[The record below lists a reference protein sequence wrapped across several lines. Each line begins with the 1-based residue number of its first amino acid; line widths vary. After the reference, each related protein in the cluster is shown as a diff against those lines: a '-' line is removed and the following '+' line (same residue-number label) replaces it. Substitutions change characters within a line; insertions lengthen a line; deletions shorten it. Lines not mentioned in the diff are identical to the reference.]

1 MYKTN
6 RKISTLVESQLP
18 SFIASEYEYF
28 SKFIEKYYQ
37 HLESTGNVLDII
49 NNITTYTDIDFY
61 ESDVFTKY
69 TTVTSNFSASANTI
83 TVEDASTFPKEN
95 GYIKIDNEICFYQNR
110 TDTQFLNVSRGVSG
124 TTKLGDL
131 YENSTFVT
139 TNSSSHFSGAK
150 VYNLSNLF
158 LYAIAK
164 HFENQYLKSF
174 PEKYL
179 NNSVNKRA
187 LIKNIKQFY
196 QSKGT
201 ESSIKFIFNS
211 IVSNTSN
218 NVPEV
223 FYPKDSTLKLSTSD
237 WSSTYSIRVKVLSG
251 NASNLLGKVIRQDV
265 NGVISSAVV
274 DNVFQRNISGNSFHE
289 LVLAPDSITGEFKI
303 ASKTKL
309 RTELSNTETTR
320 INVNSTYNWAKLG
333 SLLINDEIIDYSV
346 QNITQF
352 SVVSRL
358 NPTIQPVNSDVY
370 SLSEQITCDD
380 VKFIIFGV
388 WYNPYYTD
396 NILHSSKNDHIQFN
410 TSGLTSK
417 DPIIYNKATN
427 TNRWLFSN
435 ATPNVLNNPAI
446 QQIVSKFSVDV
457 SAIFENSEYY
467 YICSSGIPS
476 HQFLTSQVSLVPSEQ
491 KILRLIKKS
500 PSTTTEIYK
509 TPSRDVGIFVNG
521 VLAYGCKDD
530 EYVSYGK
537 IISSEILNSGSG
549 YTEAPYVLI
558 DGQPGKATSS
568 IAGGVVEKIEITTN
582 DIFSFTPV
590 VEIVSGRNA
599 TARAIVTKDKITSL
613 KIINPGEYYS
623 APPRVIITDSTGRG
637 KFAEYKAVLNDYGQV
652 VSFIQVNEGKF
663 YSQGNVNVELV
674 EDARG
679 TEAKAKVEIKKWY
692 KNRYYIN
699 STKLDSSNGYLFQ
712 NFESV
717 NLSNKTYG
725 YGYVANPKRLR
736 YFLSDNIESN
746 LTDETVSKTH
756 SPILGYAYDGNPI
769 YGPYGY
775 SNPLNST
782 SAITRLSSGY
792 VQNNTRTFGPSTTD
806 YPLGSFVDDFTWVP
820 TANTGKTSLDKNN
833 GRFCVTP
840 EYPNG
845 VYAYFVTITNTNSPV
860 FPYIIGENYYSI
872 PTELNYTT
880 NISQENL
887 PEKLSKIKTTS
898 EINGIGTIATIDEI
912 FSGSVD
918 IVDVQNSTDYFKVGN
933 SIVVNNEG
941 TNGDGVQA
949 IVSSVK
955 GKQVSSLQSVQS
967 KAISLVTKKPVYF
980 YDGDIVTQNSS
991 NATGIIVGNIF
1002 DSNNVILQ
1010 NVSGVFNSSNTI
1022 SSNTN
1027 VIKIITTDSCTF
1039 SSGETIYLTNNEGST
1054 IATGLILN
1062 SVSFQNTIKIK
1073 VLSGQFSVSS
1083 SYYLK
1088 SSNLNDS
1095 TGIFISSIES
1105 ISQNIELSNLDENIA
1120 IVTTSDA
1127 HNLSVGDVVN
1137 IDINPNDQ
1145 LTETVYY
1152 VRKKYY
1158 QTINLSPP
1166 SINCQISNTGISRY
1180 NYLNGGYDYQTGTYS
1195 DVELIFNDTTKIRSN
1210 VGNIGNL
1217 NNARANITVSNI
1229 NGTGRGIA
1237 KITSITVEGSGY
1249 KKGDV
1254 LTIADESLNRLPNS
1268 ISTQRLLIVVDHV
1281 GVSKEQTTLK
1291 VNNINNISIDDNIIV
1306 DDEIMKV
1313 SAIDVSSKILTVIRG
1328 FNNTDVVDHYNGS
1341 FVNLYNPKYRFNQNY
1356 RPLGTS
1362 QNNPYV
1368 HAFEN
1373 NNLIVFY
1380 DYNVSNPNSITT
1392 SSVFND
1398 NSTPAKKVS
1407 INSIEIPYYQFEF
1420 SKNNTTNFVND
1431 PIIEIINGYKYKF
1444 DTSHISL
1451 SNSYFDI
1458 SPGVNKNILSAEV
1471 TSNSIEPGSPGAYTV
1486 FKPGFTTDSYL
1497 NNNSEYK
1504 KIDILKYSKYYYYDK
1519 NNTIKSNGYLNV
1531 ITDPLQGEKT
1541 IIYKSDNAFVYNVPK
1556 LPVFDGSGIIT
1567 YTTTSNSA
1575 IGKIDKI
1582 SIINNGKNYN
1592 KLPVVIGAEIAS
1604 NYTAIADIVY
1614 DFTNKNI
1621 SSVKILNQ
1629 GNNYS
1634 KPIIVVDGDGI
1645 GAKFEVITD
1654 FGKIT
1659 KIKVIDKGKNY
1670 TKKPSLKIIESDV
1683 KIFLDSSNIGKP
1695 KNVKIID
1702 NGFEYSNDYST
1713 ISKIKLPTIL
1723 FLYNF
1728 EYDAFYPGEEIIQ
1741 IDTINGQQIEVCS
1754 GIVTD
1759 DGWRHGSNVLRLKNV
1774 IGFFDKNLP
1783 IKGKTNN
1790 KSANIK
1796 KILNN
1801 NFSSDI
1807 RSYYDNN
1814 GKYNSDKGVLNS
1826 FSQNI
1831 TDSYFYQDYSYVI
1844 KSKSQLNEWKDIIL
1858 NSTHPAGFKV
1868 FGELSVENN
1877 SVVGMGD
1884 NNSPIESVTVI
1895 NAAVKTVRVVDSP
1908 KILVTETILNY
1919 DDINLERGF
1928 GSISIDTFNNTE
1940 TVTKELVL
1948 AQKFDGKYD
1957 SSTGNLIGS
1966 KTFTLLDKK
1975 TRLAYS
1981 PYNEQELT
1989 ISIDGVLQEPKKSFK
2004 VSGNQII
2011 FAEPPLGERQE
2022 KFGKNDDEYTII
2034 PAQSFYCKSFKFK
2047 DNDLNFKYLKRI
2059 RNISTEFD
2067 GIRSA
2072 FDLYYE
2078 DGEIVKLDPQE
2089 KLIVCLNGVLQKA
2102 KKYYNEPFKNS
2113 YYIES
2118 NSNPNI
2124 TDKIIF
2130 SSPPISHDNL
2140 YLNSDER
2147 VNTFESCFIYSIGSY
2162 ERFTIDKSL
2171 IPYKKSGP
2179 YLIINEV
2186 TEKVTQIDNSLYPLV
2201 FVNGILQNNK
2211 KSYEIIGATITFT
2224 ESLNYY
2230 ISESGEEIYPD
2241 VSIILPYGR
2250 DLEKSLTLYDFE
2262 PDTYYNTILITLQGT
2277 NVYNTVNTV
2286 YNTLMD
2292 YDKVLIYQGNNLYGE
2307 LKNISGSGNS
2317 AILTVINSKNLIREN
2332 FDNSTNI
2339 KFNIN
2344 GSDQTI
2350 TGTYSIIFDYKKDTD
2365 GNKILQYGA
2374 YTNRSLY
2381 GTSYKE
2387 QIEER
2392 RKLKRICKIYP
2403 GDMIKIDGEDEFRKI
2418 LSISN
2423 DVKPKNNIPDEY
2435 ASSEIYTTALSTNYN
2450 GYQVGEGLSVF
2461 ADISNGTITKLTWNR
2476 KELELFFEN
2485 DILLQPT
2492 AYGYYTNPI
2501 LQFIPVDGN
2510 GGGGKAEVLIHDG
2523 QILDVL
2529 LIDGGKNYTDNPIV
2543 KVARKFSIKKQ
2554 NPRKITCKIHTG
2566 SITTYANQT
2575 LAIRIAT
2582 TFTTEE

>member
-37 HLESTGNVLDII
+37 HLESTGNVLDVI

-61 ESDVFTKY
+61 DSNVFTEY
-69 TTVTSNFSASANTI
+69 TTVATNFSASATSI
-83 TVEDASTFPKEN
+83 TVQDATTFPKEN
-95 GYIKIDNEICFYQNR
+95 GYIKIDDEICFYQSR
-110 TDTQFLNVSRGVSG
+110 TDTQFLDVSRGVSG

-139 TNSSSHFSGAK
+139 TNSASHFSGAK

-179 NNSVNKRA
+179 NASVNKKA

-211 IVSNTSN
+211 IVAKTPN

-223 FYPKDSTLKLSTSD
+223 FYPKDSTIKLSTSD
-237 WSSTYSIRVKVLSG
+237 WSSTYSIRVKIISG
-251 NASNLLGKVIRQDV
+251 NAFNLLGKVIRQDV

-274 DNVFQRNISGNSFHE
+274 DNIFQRNISGNSFYE
-289 LVLAPDSITGEFKI
+289 LILAPESITGEFKI

-309 RTELSNTETTR
+309 RTELLNTETNR
-320 INVNSTYNWAKLG
+320 INVTSTYNWNKLG

-352 SVVSRL
+352 SIVSRL
-358 NPTIQPVNSDVY
+358 NSTSQPVNSDVY

-380 VKFIIFGV
+380 VKLIVFGV

-396 NILHSSKNDHIQFN
+396 SILHCSKNDHIQFN
-410 TSGLTSK
+410 TYGVTSK

-427 TNRWLFSN
+427 NNRWLFSN
-435 ATPNVLNNPAI
+435 ASPNVSSNPTI
-446 QQIVSKFSVDV
+446 QQTVSKFSVDV
-457 SAIFENSEYY
+457 SAIFENFEYY

-476 HQFLTSQVSLVPSEQ
+476 HEILINQVSLIPSEQ
-491 KILRLIKKS
+491 KILRLIKKT

-530 EYVSYGK
+530 DYVSYGK
-537 IISSEILNSGSG
+537 IISSKILNSGSG
-549 YTEAPYVLI
+549 YAQAPYVLI
-558 DGQPGKATSS
+558 DGAPGKATST
-568 IAGGVVEKIEITTN
+568 IAGGVVEKIEIITN
-582 DIFSFTPV
+582 DIFSSTPT
-590 VEIVSGRNA
+590 VEIVAGRYA
-599 TARAIVTKDKITSL
+599 TARAVVTKDKITSIKL
-613 KIINPGEYYS
+613 INPGEYYS
-623 APPRVIITDSTGRG
+623 APPKVIITDSTGRG
-637 KFAEYKAVLNDYGQV
+637 KFAEYKAVLNNYGQV
-652 VSFIQVNEGKF
+652 INFIQINEGKF
-663 YSQGNVNVELV
+663 YSAGNVNVELI

-679 TEAKAKVEIKKWY
+679 TEARASVEIKKWY

-699 STKLDSSNGYLFQ
+699 STKLDPSNGYLFQ
-712 NFESV
+712 DFNSV
-717 NLSNKTYG
+717 NIPSKTYG

-736 YFLSDNIESN
+736 YSLSDNIESN
-746 LTDETVSKTH
+746 LTDETASKTH

-775 SNPLNST
+775 SNPLNSSSSIVRLLSGYT
-782 SAITRLSSGY
+782 QNITRTS
-792 VQNNTRTFGPSTTD
+792 GPSTTQH
-806 YPLGSFVDDFTWVP
+806 PLGSFADDFTWIP
-820 TANTGKTSLDKNN
+820 TINSGRISLDKNN

-845 VYAYFVTITNTNSPV
+845 TYAYFITITSNNTPV
-860 FPYIIGENYYSI
+860 FPYILGENYYSL
-872 PTELNYTT
+872 PTELNYTS
-880 NISQENL
+880 NISQDNL
-887 PEKLSKIKTTS
+887 PENIKRIKNYS
-898 EINGIGTIATIDEI
+898 DINGIGTKAVVSEI
-912 FSGSVD
+912 FTGSID
-918 IVDVQNSTDYFKVGN
+918 KVDVQYSAQYFKVGN
-933 SIVVNNEG
+933 SVIIDNDQTQG
-941 TNGDGVQA
+941 KDLKA
-949 IVSSVK
+949 RVSSVK
-955 GKQVSSLQSVQS
+955 GKTVSSIESQQ
-967 KAISLVTKKPVYF
+967 TKSILLTTSKPVYF
-980 YDGDIVTQNSS
+980 YDGDSITQNST
-991 NATGIIVGNIF
+991 NATGIVVGNIF
-1002 DSNNVILQ
+1002 DSNTVLLR
-1010 NVSGVFNSSNTI
+1010 NVSGIFNTSNLI
-1022 SSNTN
+1022 SSVTN
-1027 VIKIITTDSCTF
+1027 VIKIITTENCIF
-1039 SSGETIYLTNNEGST
+1039 SSGETLYLTNNDNSI
-1054 IATGLILN
+1054 IATGTILN
-1062 SVSFQNTIKIK
+1062 SITFQNTLKVK
-1073 VLSGQFSVSS
+1073 VLTGQFSPVNTH
-1083 SYYLK
+1083 YLK

-1105 ISQNIELSNLDENIA
+1105 ISQGIQLSDLNENVA
-1120 IVTTSDA
+1120 LVSTA
-1127 HNLSVGDVVN
+1127 EPHNLSVGDVVD
-1137 IDINPNDQ
+1137 IDINPNDAT
-1145 LTETVYY
+1145 TETTYY

-1158 QTINLSPP
+1158 QTITLTPP
-1166 SINCQISNTGISRY
+1166 SINCQIDSTGISRY
-1180 NYLNGGYDYQTGTYS
+1180 DYLNGGYDYQTGSYV
-1195 DVELIFNDTTKIRSN
+1195 DVELIFNDIAKIRPN
-1210 VGNIGNL
+1210 VGNIGNV
-1217 NNARANITVSNI
+1217 NNARANITVNNI

-1237 KITSITVEGSGY
+1237 KIDSITVEGSGY
-1249 KKGDV
+1249 KKGDI
-1254 LTIADESLNRLPNS
+1254 LTVADESLNRLPNS
-1268 ISTQRLLIVVDHV
+1268 ISTQRLLLVVDHV
-1281 GVSKEQTTLK
+1281 GFAKEETILK
-1291 VNNINNISIDDNIIV
+1291 VSSINNISIDDHLII
-1306 DDEIMKV
+1306 DQEIIKV
-1313 SAIDVSSKILTVIRG
+1313 NSIDQSSKKLTVTRG
-1328 FNNTDVVDHYNGS
+1328 ANSTVTADHYHTS
-1341 FVNLYNPKYRFNQNY
+1341 FVNLYNPKYRFTQNTRPIGTNQN
-1356 RPLGTS
+1356 S
-1362 QNNPYV
+1362 PYV
-1368 HAFEN
+1368 SNFEN
-1373 NNLIVFY
+1373 DILTVFY
-1380 DYNVSNPNSITT
+1380 DYNVNSPNSITLT
-1392 SSVFND
+1392 STFSD
-1398 NSTPAKKVS
+1398 SSTPAKTVVVENVIS
-1407 INSIEIPYYQFEF
+1407 PYYQFEF
-1420 SKNNTTNFVND
+1420 SKNNTSNFVND
-1431 PIIEIINGYKYKF
+1431 PIIDITNNYKYKF
-1444 DTSHISL
+1444 DTSHSSL
-1451 SNSYFDI
+1451 INTYFDV
-1458 SPGVNKNILSAEV
+1458 SPAINNNIITLEILA
-1471 TSNSIEPGSPGAYTV
+1471 NSVEPGTAGSFSILKT
-1486 FKPGFTTDSYL
+1486 GFTDNSYL
-1497 NNNSEYK
+1497 NNTSQYNK
-1504 KIDILKYSKYYYYDK
+1504 LTNTKYSKYYYYDK
-1519 NNTIKSNGYLNV
+1519 NNNIKSNGYLN
-1531 ITDPLQGEKT
+1531 IILDPLQGQKT
-1541 IIYKSDNAFVYNVPK
+1541 VIYKSDNKFAYTTLKSAN
-1556 LPVFDGSGIIT
+1556 FDGSGQIS

-1575 IGKIDKI
+1575 IGEIDRVFITNPGSGYVKIPI
-1582 SIINNGKNYN
+1582 VNG
-1592 KLPVVIGAEIAS
+1592 VEIAS
-1604 NYTAIADIVY
+1604 EYQAVAEVVY
-1614 DFTNKNI
+1614 DSINKNI
-1621 SSVKILNQ
+1621 NSVIISNQ
-1629 GNNYS
+1629 GNNYTNP
-1634 KPIIVVDGDGI
+1634 KVFIDGDGSN
-1645 GAKFEVITD
+1645 AKFEIITNS
-1654 FGKIT
+1654 GKIS
-1659 KIKVIDKGKNY
+1659 KITVVDKGQNY
-1670 TKKPSLKIIESDV
+1670 TKKPSIKIIESDV
-1683 KIFLDSSNIGKP
+1683 KIFLDSSDVGTLKNID
-1695 KNVKIID
+1695 VID

-1713 ISKIKLPTIL
+1713 ISDLKLPTVL
-1723 FLYNF
+1723 FLSNF
-1728 EYDAFYPGEEIIQ
+1728 DYDSFYPGEQ
-1741 IDTINGQQIEVCS
+1741 IFQSDSINGQQVELCS
-1754 GIVTD
+1754 GIVTN
-1759 DGWRHGSNVLRLKNV
+1759 DGWRYGSNILKLKDI
-1774 IGFFDKNLP
+1774 IGTFDVNLP
-1783 IKGKTNN
+1783 IKGKTSN
-1790 KSANIK
+1790 KSATIK
-1796 KILNN
+1796 KIINN

-1814 GKYNSDKGVLNS
+1814 GRYNSDKGVLNS

-1844 KSKSQLNEWKDIIL
+1844 KSKSQLHEWKDIIL

-1868 FGELSVENN
+1868 FGELALENN
-1877 SVVGMGD
+1877 SIIGMG
-1884 NNSPIESVTVI
+1884 NNSSPLESVTVI
-1895 NAAVKTVRVVDSP
+1895 NAAVKMVRVVDTP
-1908 KILVTETILNY
+1908 KILVTETVLNY
-1919 DDINLERGF
+1919 DNINVERGF

-1940 TVTKELVL
+1940 TKTTELIL

-1957 SSTGNLIGS
+1957 SSTGNLIGT

-1975 TRLAYS
+1975 TRLAFL

-1989 ISIDGVLQEPKKSFK
+1989 LSIDGILQEPKISFT
-2004 VSGNQII
+2004 VSGNQIT

-2034 PAQSFYCKSFKFK
+2034 PAQSFYCKSFRFK
-2047 DNDLNFKYLKRI
+2047 DNNLNSKYLKKLRS
-2059 RNISTEFD
+2059 ISPAFD
-2067 GIRSA
+2067 GSKNT
-2072 FDLYYE
+2072 FNLYYE
-2078 DGEIVKLDPQE
+2078 DGKIVKLDPQE

-2102 KKYYNEPFKNS
+2102 KKYYNEPAKNS

-2118 NSNPNI
+2118 NSDPNI

-2130 SSPPISHDNL
+2130 SSAPISHDEL
-2140 YLNSDER
+2140 YTNSNDR
-2147 VNTFESCFIYSIGSY
+2147 VNTFENCFIYSIGSY
-2162 ERFTIDKSL
+2162 ERFTIDKTL

-2201 FVNGILQNNK
+2201 FVDGVLQNNK
-2211 KSYEIIGATITFT
+2211 KSYEIVGATITFT

-2262 PDTYYNTILITLQGT
+2262 PDTYYNTVLITLQGT
-2277 NVYNTVNTV
+2277 NVYSTVNTI
-2286 YNTLMD
+2286 YNTLTD
-2292 YDKVLIYQGNNLYGE
+2292 YDRVLVYQNDNLFGE

-2332 FDNSTNI
+2332 FNNSTNI

-2344 GSDQTI
+2344 GSDQTVS
-2350 TGTYSIIFDYKKDTD
+2350 GTYSIIFDYKKDAD

-2381 GTSYKE
+2381 GTSYRE

-2403 GDMIKIDGEDEFRKI
+2403 GDMIKIDGEDQFRKI

-2423 DVKPKNNIPDEY
+2423 DVRPKNNISDEY
-2435 ASSEIYTTALSTNYN
+2435 ASSEIYTTALTTNYN
-2450 GYQVGEGLSVF
+2450 DYQIGEGLSVF

-2510 GGGGKAEVLIHDG
+2510 GGGGKAEVLVHDG

-2529 LIDGGKNYTDNPIV
+2529 LIDGGKDYTDNPIV

>member
-95 GYIKIDNEICFYQNR
+95 GYIKIDNEICFYQDR

-131 YENSTFVT
+131 YESSTFVT
-139 TNSSSHFSGAK
+139 TNSASHFSGAK

-179 NNSVNKRA
+179 NDSVNKRS

-201 ESSIKFIFNS
+201 ESSIKFIFNC
-211 IVSNTSN
+211 IISNTAN

-251 NASNLLGKVIRQDV
+251 NAFNLLGKVIRQDV
-265 NGVISSAVV
+265 NGIISSAVV
-274 DNVFQRNISGNSFHE
+274 DNVFQRNISGTSFYE
-289 LVLAPDSITGEFKI
+289 LVLAPDSVTREFKI

-309 RTELSNTETTR
+309 RTELLSTETNR
-320 INVNSTYNWAKLG
+320 INVNSTYNWPKIG
-333 SLLINDEIIDYSV
+333 SLSINDEIINYSV
-346 QNITQF
+346 QNITQL
-352 SVVSRL
+352 SIVSRS
-358 NPTIQPVNSDVY
+358 NPTTQPVNSNVY

-388 WYNPYYTD
+388 WYNPLYTD
-396 NILHSSKNDHIQFN
+396 NITYCSKNDSIQFN
-410 TSGLTSK
+410 TFGVTSK
-417 DPIIYNKATN
+417 DPIIYNKTTN
-427 TNRWLFSN
+427 SNRWLFSN
-435 ATPNVLNNPAI
+435 TSPNVLNNPTI
-446 QQIVSKFSVDV
+446 QQAVSKFSVDV
-457 SAIFENSEYY
+457 SAIFENFEYY
-467 YICSSGIPS
+467 YICSSGLPS
-476 HQFLTSQVSLVPSEQ
+476 HEILNSQVSLIPSEQ

-530 EYVSYGK
+530 EYISYGK

-558 DGQPGKATSS
+558 DGQPGKAISS
-568 IAGGVVEKIEITTN
+568 IAGGVVENIQITTN
-582 DIFSFTPV
+582 DIFSSTPS

-599 TARAIVTKDKITSL
+599 TARAVVTKDTITSI

-623 APPRVIITDSTGRG
+623 APPKVIITDSTGKG
-637 KFAEYKAVLNDYGQV
+637 KFAEYKAVLNSYGQV
-652 VSFIQVNEGKF
+652 VNFIQINEGKF

-679 TEAKAKVEIKKWY
+679 TEAKARVEIKKWY
-692 KNRYYIN
+692 KNRHYIN

-712 NFESV
+712 DFGSV

-736 YFLSDNIESN
+736 YSLSDNIQEN
-746 LTDETVSKTH
+746 LTDETLVKTH

-775 SNPLNST
+775 SNPLDNS
-782 SAITRLSSGY
+782 SPIVRIVSGY
-792 VQNNTRTFGPSTTD
+792 VQNNTRTFGPSTTQ
-806 YPLGSFVDDFTWVP
+806 YPIGSFVDDFTWVS
-820 TANTGKTSLDKNN
+820 TITSGKTSLDKNN

-845 VYAYFVTITNTNSPV
+845 TYAYFITITTNNTPV
-860 FPYIIGENYYSI
+860 FPYILGENYYSL
-872 PTELNYTT
+872 PTELNYSSS
-880 NISQENL
+880 ISQDNL
-887 PEKLSKIKTTS
+887 PKNITRVKNYT
-898 EINGIGTIATIDEI
+898 EINGIGAKAVVDEI
-912 FSGSVD
+912 FTGSID
-918 IVDVQNSTDYFKVGN
+918 KFDVQYSTQYFKVG
-933 SIVVNNEG
+933 SSLIIDNNQTEG
-941 TNGDGVQA
+941 KDIQA
-949 IVSSVK
+949 KVSSVK
-955 GKQVSSLQSVQS
+955 GKPVSSIESQQ
-967 KAISLVTKKPVYF
+967 TKTVLLTTSKPVYF
-980 YDGDIVTQNSS
+980 YDGDLVTQNST
-991 NATGIIVGNIF
+991 NATGTIVGNIF
-1002 DSNNVILQ
+1002 DSNTVLLR
-1010 NVSGVFNSSNTI
+1010 NVSGIFNTSNLI
-1022 SSNTN
+1022 SSSTN
-1027 VIKIITTDSCTF
+1027 VIKIITTENCTF
-1039 SSGETIYLTNNEGST
+1039 SSGETLYLTNNDNST
-1054 IATGLILN
+1054 LATGIILN
-1062 SVSFQNTIKIK
+1062 SISFQNTIKVK
-1073 VLSGQFSVSS
+1073 VLTGQFSAVNTH
-1083 SYYLK
+1083 YLK

-1105 ISQNIELSNLDENIA
+1105 ISQGIQLTNLSENVA
-1120 IVTTSDA
+1120 LVSTTQP
-1127 HNLSVGDVVN
+1127 HNLSVGDIVN

-1145 LTETVYY
+1145 TTETTYY

-1158 QTINLSPP
+1158 QSITLSTP
-1166 SINCQISNTGISRY
+1166 SINSQIDSTGISRY
-1180 NYLNGGYDYQTGTYS
+1180 DYLNGGYDYTTGEYL
-1195 DVELIFNDTTKIRSN
+1195 DVELIFNDTTSIRQN
-1210 VGNIGNL
+1210 VGNAGNI
-1217 NNARANITVSNI
+1217 NNARANITVNNI

-1237 KITSITVEGSGY
+1237 KIDSITFEGSGY

-1254 LTIADESLNRLPNS
+1254 LTVADESLTRLPNS
-1268 ISTQRLLIVVDHV
+1268 LSTQRLLLVVDHV
-1281 GVSKEQTTLK
+1281 GFSKEQTILT
-1291 VNNINNISIDDNIIV
+1291 VSNVNNISIDDDIII
-1306 DDEIMKV
+1306 DDEIMTV
-1313 SAIDVSSKILTVIRG
+1313 SDVNVPAKKITVIRG
-1328 FNNTDVVDHYNGS
+1328 TNNTAITDHYNAT
-1341 FVNLYNPKYRFNQNY
+1341 FINLYNPKYRFTQNT
-1356 RPLGTS
+1356 RPIGIA
-1362 QNNPYV
+1362 QNNPYISK
-1368 HAFEN
+1368 FEN
-1373 NNLIVFY
+1373 NTLTVFY
-1380 DYNVSNPNSITT
+1380 DYNVTNPNSLT
-1392 SSVFND
+1392 STSTFND
-1398 NSTPAKKVS
+1398 SSTPAKAVT
-1407 INSIEIPYYQFEF
+1407 INSVTSPYYQFEF
-1420 SKNNTTNFVND
+1420 SKNNTSNFVND
-1431 PIIEIINGYKYKF
+1431 PIIDITNNYKYKF
-1444 DTSHISL
+1444 DTSHSSL
-1451 SNSYFDI
+1451 INTYFDVSPAINNNIITLEI
-1458 SPGVNKNILSAEV
+1458 SA
-1471 TSNSIEPGSPGAYTV
+1471 NSIEPGTAGSFSILKT
-1486 FKPGFTTDSYL
+1486 GFTNNSYL
-1497 NNNSEYK
+1497 NNSLQYNKLEST
-1504 KIDILKYSKYYYYDK
+1504 KYSRYYYYDK
-1519 NNTIKSNGYLNV
+1519 NNTIKSNGYLN
-1531 ITDPLQGEKT
+1531 IISDPLQGQKT
-1541 IIYKSDNAFVYNVPK
+1541 VIYKSDNKFAYTISKTPE
-1556 LPVFDGSGIIT
+1556 FDGSGQIS
-1567 YTTTSNSA
+1567 YTTISTSA
-1575 IGKIDKI
+1575 IGEIDNITITNPGNGYAKIPIVK
-1582 SIINNGKNYN
+1582 G
-1592 KLPVVIGAEIAS
+1592 VEIAS
-1604 NYTAIADIVY
+1604 EYEAIAEVVY
-1614 DFTNKNI
+1614 DSINKNI
-1621 SSVKILNQ
+1621 NSVVIINQ
-1629 GNNYS
+1629 GSNYS
-1634 KPIIVVDGDGI
+1634 NPKVYINGDGSN
-1645 GAKFEVITD
+1645 AKFEVISD
-1654 FGKIT
+1654 SGKIT
-1659 KIKVIDKGKNY
+1659 KINVVDKGNNY
-1670 TKKPSLKIIESDV
+1670 TKKPSIKIIESDV
-1683 KIFLDSSNIGKP
+1683 KIFLDSSDVGRLKNIKT
-1695 KNVKIID
+1695 ID
-1702 NGFEYSNDYST
+1702 NGFEYSNDSS
-1713 ISKIKLPTIL
+1713 IIDELKLPTIL
-1723 FLYNF
+1723 FLSNF
-1728 EYDAFYPGEEIIQ
+1728 DYDSFYPGEQIIQ
-1741 IDTINGQQIEVCS
+1741 TDFINGQQIEVCS
-1754 GIVTD
+1754 GIVTN
-1759 DGWRHGSNVLRLKNV
+1759 DGWRYGSNILKIKDI
-1774 IGFFDKNLP
+1774 IGSFDINLP
-1783 IKGKTNN
+1783 IKGKTSN

-1796 KILNN
+1796 KIINN

-1807 RSYYDNN
+1807 REYYDNN
-1814 GKYNSDKGVLNS
+1814 GRYNSDKGVLNS

-1844 KSKSQLNEWKDIIL
+1844 KSKSQLSEWKDIIL

-1868 FGELSVENN
+1868 FGELALENN
-1877 SVVGMGD
+1877 SLVGMG
-1884 NNSPIESVTVI
+1884 NNLSPLESVSVI

-1948 AQKFDGKYD
+1948 SQKFDGRYD
-1957 SSTGNLIGS
+1957 SSTGNLVGS

-1975 TRLAYS
+1975 TRLAYA
-1981 PYNEQELT
+1981 PYNEQELI
-1989 ISIDGVLQEPKKSFK
+1989 ISIDGVLQQPKKSFK
-2004 VSGNQII
+2004 VSGNQIT
-2011 FAEPPLGERQE
+2011 FTEPPLGERQE
-2022 KFGKNDDEYTII
+2022 KFGKNDDEYTTI

-2047 DNDLNFKYLKRI
+2047 DNDLNSKYLKRL

-2067 GIRSA
+2067 GVTSA
-2072 FDLYYE
+2072 FNLYYE
-2078 DGEIVKLDPQE
+2078 DGKIVKLDPQE

-2118 NSNPNI
+2118 NSDSNI

-2130 SSPPISHDNL
+2130 SSPPISHDDL

-2162 ERFTIDKSL
+2162 ERFTIDKTL

-2179 YLIINEV
+2179 YLIINEL

-2201 FVNGILQNNK
+2201 FVDGVLQNNK

-2224 ESLNYY
+2224 EALNYY

-2241 VSIILPYGR
+2241 ISIILPYGR

-2277 NVYNTVNTV
+2277 SIYNTVNTL
-2286 YNTLMD
+2286 YNTLTD
-2292 YDKVLIYQGNNLYGE
+2292 YDKVLVYQDNNLYGE

-2317 AILTVINSKNLIREN
+2317 VILTVINSKNLIRQN
-2332 FDNSTNI
+2332 FNNSTNI

-2344 GSDQTI
+2344 GSDEII
-2350 TGTYSIIFDYKKDTD
+2350 TGTYSIIFDYKKDAD

-2381 GTSYKE
+2381 GTSYRE

-2423 DVKPKNNIPDEY
+2423 DVKPKNNVSDEY

-2450 GYQVGEGLSVF
+2450 GYQIGEGLSVF

-2529 LIDGGKNYTDNPIV
+2529 LIDGGKDYTDNPVV